1 MTAKRFYQSP
11 ETETIV
17 MPLEGGVCI
26 TSGDTVSSLHSGNP
40 FSGNTETVWGDE

>member
-17 MPLEGGVCI
+17 MPLEGVVCNSQPRV
-26 TSGDTVSSLHSGNP
+26 SGMSVANP
-40 FSGNTETVWGDE
+40 FGGEEEEEEW